1 MPCSRILVATRALV
15 ALLLVLA
22 RHCELVLQVNR
33 DSSPELLV
41 KAYKKV
47 LLKAHPDKG
56 GSKEAANNETSE
68 QSNTQAKK
76 RLSTVERTSVLHK
89 WSAQVVCASLHK

>member
-22 RHCELVLQVNR
+22 RRYELVLQVNR

-56 GSKEAANNETSE
+56 GSKEAAQKLLNAKADWESARKASAAGGGQTKE
-68 QSNTQAKK
+68 RADRQTNTQTRK
-76 RLSTVERTSVLHK
+76 
-89 WSAQVVCASLHK
+89 Q